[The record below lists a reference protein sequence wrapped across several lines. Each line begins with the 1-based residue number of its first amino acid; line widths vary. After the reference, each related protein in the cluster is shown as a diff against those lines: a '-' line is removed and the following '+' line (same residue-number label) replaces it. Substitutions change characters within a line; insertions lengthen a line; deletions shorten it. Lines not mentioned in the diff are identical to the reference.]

1 MSTTRTFKVSG
12 TATLLGVACIALAA
26 GAKAGDAFGVLGG
39 LLLMFAAPPF
49 AVSLVRHLLRGILWR
64 VGSRL
69 FVSYLLIGVVPL
81 PFLLALSY
89 LGIVMVTGQIAA
101 RRLDDH
107 VRRRA
112 DALAVLVRRATEGPA
127 NAIEPRLAEGVKRLG
142 EGDPG
147 FPGLGYAVWRGA
159 APPSGSGSADL
170 VSFLLPKDASIETGP
185 FLARTKDDVLLAALA
200 RKDDATVLAYFPL
213 RSGDA
218 KRALARENGT
228 VVYLSLSFPHEVAAK
243 GASDVEI
250 RANGKGITIEERGE
264 KRPRPRTHNDTETVL
279 PKAGSG
285 PVRGRWVSWGI
296 RLDLPSYDATDGKLL
311 AKSPVTFFIQT
322 SLAAEFDRLFGAPSE
337 KTNRIGAGKLFLGIL
352 AAFGVFTL
360 LVYAVASLVAGLLV
374 FRIARATSRLS
385 RGFAEVE
392 AGNFGHRAVLKGNDQ
407 LAGLVAS
414 FNRMT
419 ENLKASVE
427 ERAERE
433 ALAHELALARDIQRR
448 LLPPQDFTFPGLEIA
463 ADFRPAAAIGGDFYH
478 LLPEDDHTLAVVVAD
493 VSGHGLSTGIVMASA
508 KASLSALASTT
519 GSAEKLFERLD
530 QEIRDATDARTFVT
544 LGHARFRLRE
554 RRLELTNAGQL
565 YPYRVTAK
573 GDVSS
578 VENPSRPLGLSRPT
592 TFRTVSSALEEGD
605 LWVFLSDGIIEARD
619 AGGEPFGFTRLEEVL
634 RAHTATTA
642 ESLKN
647 AILAAW
653 RAHRGGDEPE
663 DDRTLV
669 VVRVEPKATS
679 TGTSR

>member
-1 MSTTRTFKVSG
+1 
-12 TATLLGVACIALAA
+12 
-26 GAKAGDAFGVLGG
+26 
-39 LLLMFAAPPF
+39 F
-49 AVSLVRHLLRGILWR
+49 AVW
-64 VGSRL
+64 
-69 FVSYLLIGVVPL
+69 
-81 PFLLALSY
+81 
-89 LGIVMVTGQIAA
+89 Q
-101 RRLDDH
+101 
-107 VRRRA
+107 
-112 DALAVLVRRATEGPA
+112 
-127 NAIEPRLAEGVKRLG
+127 
-142 EGDPG
+142 
-147 FPGLGYAVWRGA
+147 GA
-159 APPSGSGSADL
+159 ALPSGSGAADL
-170 VSFLLPKDASIETGP
+170 ASFVLPKDAAIETGP
-185 FLARTKDDVLLAALA
+185 FLARTKDDVLLGALS
-200 RKDDATVLAYFPL
+200 REGDATLLAYFPL
-213 RSGDA
+213 RSGEA
-218 KRALARENGT
+218 KRSLARENGT
-228 VVYLSLSFPHEVAAK
+228 VVYLSLAFPHEVAAK
-243 GASDVEI
+243 GDSDMELH
-250 RANGKGITIEERGE
+250 ANEKGISIEEKGE
-264 KRPRPRTHNDTETVL
+264 KRPRPRAKNDTEGVL

-285 PVRGRWVSWGI
+285 PLLGRWVSWGI
-296 RLDLPSYDATDGKLL
+296 RLDLPSYDATTGKSL

-322 SLAAEFDRLFGAPSE
+322 SLASEFERLFGSPSE

-352 AAFGVFTL
+352 TAFGVFTF

-392 AGNFGHRAVLKGNDQ
+392 AGNFGHRAALKGHDQ

-448 LLPPQDFTFPGLEIA
+448 LLPPTDFSFPGLEIA

-478 LLPEDDHTLAVVVAD
+478 LLPEDDQTLSVVVAD

-508 KASLSALASTT
+508 KASLSALASTM
-519 GSAEKLFERLD
+519 GDADKLFVRLD
-530 QEIRDATDARTFVT
+530 QEIREATDARTFVT
-544 LGHARFRLRE
+544 LGHARFRLNE

-565 YPYRVTAK
+565 YPYRITAS
-573 GDVSS
+573 GGVSS
-578 VENPSRPLGLSRPT
+578 VENPSRPLGLSLPA
-592 TFRTVSSALEEGD
+592 TFRTISSPLEAGD

-619 AGGEPFGFTRLEEVL
+619 GIGEPFGFTRLEDVL
-634 RAHTATTA
+634 RAHGGATA

-669 VVRVEPKATS
+669 VVRVGTMGTS
-679 TGTSR
+679 TGSPR